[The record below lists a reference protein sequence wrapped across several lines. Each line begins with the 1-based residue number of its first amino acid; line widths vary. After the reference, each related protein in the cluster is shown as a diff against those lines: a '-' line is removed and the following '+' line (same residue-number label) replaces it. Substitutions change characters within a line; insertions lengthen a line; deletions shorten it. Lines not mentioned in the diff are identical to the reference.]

1 MDNLDNFNNWISKTR
16 GKATQPGPQ
25 PGPAPR
31 SGLEWNSNSHRW
43 VVSGGKAENYRRIY
57 NDLVRLRHPYSAI
70 PEFDTYDEVAPDIPM
85 EKRVVGQKFG
95 MCYMNAY
102 RHYKTTG
109 MKVVVGYAVEKESV
123 DKAMNLDYD
132 KDYWLPGINTTLH
145 AWNVDNQ
152 GRVVDTS
159 LGSKDARNHVYFGK
173 TVPEE
178 SLGKATNDLE
188 GEKEVIDYV
197 GKVMDEESSRIRSET
212 ASEDELNRNYD
223 EWKKR
228 HDSRVVKARGVAIAP
243 GPPPGAP
250 PRPGLEWDSDSHR
263 WIRPEDAKLHDEI
276 ASKSHISPKDFIDA
290 IRHLSTKD
298 QVKLGKHICWENGTR
313 KGAYFSNMSREA
325 TVELAKYID
334 KEFLTDMNDPQFLEI
349 EEAAEDMM
357 RHGSDPEAR
366 KIAYKVLQK
375 HPNPKTIQSIEDMY
389 GHRLMTGNI
398 DHDIDTAV
406 SGYEATAAG
415 AEAKWMMVA
424 ADKIFNGEDAEY
436 NDLGLYTYRFPEPE
450 YSEVIKKLYEQTQ
463 EYYKKKGITHIKL
476 FRGLTKHRGETF
488 TLRDSEAL
496 SSWTTDKKI
505 ATFHAKRGN
514 IADKHYSAYI
524 VTVDMPVENILYSY
538 ETVPQLKTKTFRKI
552 VNEDSEFVVIKK
564 KDQKLFKGQGAIV
577 RIQPDDEENAEL
589 LKTKGVA
596 TNYGPPPG
604 PSPRPG
610 LVWKPDS
617 HRWTKPEESSKEA
630 IRIVEEP
637 YNKQLRIK
645 RGFTQIVTI
654 DAKKFQDLYEKTHE
668 EKLAWNQ
675 DRAKKLKDLKTY
687 DSYPLATNSDR
698 GVDVGDGR
706 HRIAEA
712 ARRGALV
719 EVATDPKFPLPDDL
733 IEEVHEVETEEAKS
747 DVFARDYW
755 DDLLEHNELRMS
767 GNKTSQGALTAYLL
781 EAAGDVLR
789 ELGKPDAYDIDPAYI
804 NAKLRRIRMNLTDKS
819 WEGEVGEPELTLLHQ
834 IRSDIQGI
842 PVTSKRI
849 GAVKQLI
856 TAIAHRD
863 KMATKEILGGI
874 DTELGINKAQ
884 GVATS
889 PGSPPGLPPR
899 PGLQWKAD
907 THRWIRPSTPEL
919 IELDETPENTKS
931 DWHEMKDTVTLY
943 HGTTDLILDDI
954 AKHGITRPDVVKMVE
969 DTIRAAGIDP
979 NNVPDWVKS
988 EIKYRGFNPDQGPTI
1003 YLSSNYDQAKRYAD
1017 KEGGEL
1023 MTSTYDGLK
1032 KWAKEEGIEIKPLK
1046 EGNPV
1051 VIKIEV
1057 PVASVFT
1064 HGSIPYRTPVKERFL
1079 KLKEYLDRRPDVAPE
1094 ELEFEIVSHSDIS
1107 PEHVKG
1113 VITPSIQKA
1122 TKIKKVEHI
1131 EVDIVNA
1138 IEVEKSEG
1146 ESFDNTVTFEG
1157 KKYVNLG
1164 NTFRTDIDVEV
1175 GTILEVNV
1183 QELTVMNG
1191 RLSWDKPQVTGIE
1204 HGISIPY
1211 PASKAL
1217 SIASKYNGVI
1227 KKAEKRSASQ
1237 EDLQE
1242 FDEGGRDKFNVKS
1255 GDEGTLSIDEHIT
1268 FLDEDGAKEFI
1279 NTKTYEAWKTAKKR
1293 LEGHSGSLHNDIRI
1307 KIDDSD
1313 FLRGFTATVGSVN
1326 NRNKVLEN
1334 QEGDKVLVA
1343 SFKAHTPHG
1352 KTKWQT
1358 DVGVGEAWIFEPGE
1372 IGSPGKRWSAIFKV
1386 EKKAR
1391 VKIGRIDDHFVEM
1404 RITNTKYMP
1413 SGRWILMLAPL
1424 SPGQRSWIFMRPKK
1438 QEFDELSLNE
1448 EIKPVVKV
1456 QKGSLLKAVMENI
1469 EGK

>member
-1 MDNLDNFNNWISKTR
+1 MVSRLDDFII
-16 GKATQPGPQ
+16 KAQGVPTK
-25 PGPAPR
+25 PGPAPGPAPRIGLEWEPNSHRWVRVKVGNNVNRPIRGNDVPTLNKLAPESTNELLAHINDLPKHGRKYDHLLGFLESYARIADEGKDCPDEIIDHAWDQIKNTFSIFQNDLPKDTPYQWAVEVKRDPSRINKIVAIDHIAHLMHDRGSILPHMLGEEDDWFASEFNELDEDVKDILEDISKSSDNAFMLDIQKAQGVPIQSGPPPGPPPR

-70 PEFDTYDEVAPDIPM
+70 PEFDIYDEVAPDIPM

-102 RHYKTTG
+102 RYYKTTG

-178 SLGKATNDLE
+178 SLGKVTNDLE

-276 ASKSHISPKDFIDA
+276 ASKSHESSKNFIEA
-290 IRHLSTKD
+290 IRHLSPED
-298 QVKLGKHICWENGTR
+298 QIRLGKHLCWDQTSR
-313 KGAYFSNMSREA
+313 RGAYFSNMDRNVSIQI
-325 TVELAKYID
+325 AKYLD
-334 KEFLTDMNDPQFLEI
+334 ERFLTDVNDPNFLALEG
-349 EEAAEDMM
+349 ATEDMM
-357 RHGSDPEAR
+357 RNGADPEAR
-366 KIAYKVLQK
+366 RISYETLKR
-375 HPNPKTIQSIEDMY
+375 HPIEKTVKFIRDVY
-389 GHRLMTGNI
+389 GFKFMTGNV
-398 DHDIDTAV
+398 DKDIDNAV

-415 AEAKWMMVA
+415 PQAKWMMVA

-436 NDLGLYTYRFPEPE
+436 NELGIYTYRFPEPE
-450 YSEVIKKLYEQTQ
+450 YYEIVKKLYEQTQ
-463 EYYKKKGITHIKL
+463 EYYKKKGITHIKM
-476 FRGLTKHRGETF
+476 FRGLTKHRGEEF

-496 SSWTTDKKI
+496 TSWTTDKQM

-514 IADKHYSAYI
+514 IKDKHYSAYI
-524 VTVDMPVENILYSY
+524 VTVDMPVENILYSH
-538 ETVPQLKTKTFRKI
+538 ETVPQLKTQPFRRI
-552 VNEDSEFVVIKK
+552 VDDDNEFVVIKK

-804 NAKLRRIRMNLTDKS
+804 NEKLRRIRMNLTDKS
-819 WEGEVGEPELTLLHQ
+819 WDGRVEEPESTLLHQ
-834 IRSDIQGI
+834 IQSDIQGI

-856 TAIAHRD
+856 TAIANRD
-863 KMATKEILGGI
+863 KMATKEILGSI
-874 DTELGINKAQ
+874 DTELDINKAQ
-884 GVATS
+884 
-889 PGSPPGLPPR
+889 
-899 PGLQWKAD
+899 
-907 THRWIRPSTPEL
+907 
-919 IELDETPENTKS
+919 
-931 DWHEMKDTVTLY
+931 
-943 HGTTDLILDDI
+943 
-954 AKHGITRPDVVKMVE
+954 
-969 DTIRAAGIDP
+969 
-979 NNVPDWVKS
+979 
-988 EIKYRGFNPDQGPTI
+988 
-1003 YLSSNYDQAKRYAD
+1003 
-1017 KEGGEL
+1017 
-1023 MTSTYDGLK
+1023 
-1032 KWAKEEGIEIKPLK
+1032 
-1046 EGNPV
+1046 
-1051 VIKIEV
+1051 
-1057 PVASVFT
+1057 
-1064 HGSIPYRTPVKERFL
+1064 
-1079 KLKEYLDRRPDVAPE
+1079 
-1094 ELEFEIVSHSDIS
+1094 
-1107 PEHVKG
+1107 
-1113 VITPSIQKA
+1113 
-1122 TKIKKVEHI
+1122 
-1131 EVDIVNA
+1131 
-1138 IEVEKSEG
+1138 VEKSEA

-1227 KKAEKRSASQ
+1227 QKAEKRSASQ

-1268 FLDEDGAKEFI
+1268 FLDEDGAKEF
-1279 NTKTYEAWKTAKKR
+1279 TRVHTYEAWKTAKKR

-1313 FLRGFTATVGSVN
+1313 FLCGFTATVGSVN
-1326 NRNKVLEN
+1326 NRNKVLDN

-1404 RITNTKYMP
+1404 RITDTKYMLG
-1413 SGRWILMLAPL
+1413 GRWILMFAPL
-1424 SPGQRSWIFMRPKK
+1424 NPGQRSWIFMRPKK
-1438 QEFDELSLNE
+1438 QEYDDTSLNE
-1448 EIKPVVKV
+1448 EVKPVVKV
-1456 QKGSLLKAVMENI
+1456 QKGSLLKAVMENL